1 MIYYESLIDVPFIYF
16 IWAYTS
22 AAVMMFTCIETQG
35 YVTITADTARK
46 RTVTTNAT
54 YMS

>member
-1 MIYYESLIDVPFIYF
+1 MIYYESLIGVPFIYL

-22 AAVMMFTCIETQG
+22 AAVLLFTWIETQG
-35 YVTITADTARK
+35 YVTITADTARQ